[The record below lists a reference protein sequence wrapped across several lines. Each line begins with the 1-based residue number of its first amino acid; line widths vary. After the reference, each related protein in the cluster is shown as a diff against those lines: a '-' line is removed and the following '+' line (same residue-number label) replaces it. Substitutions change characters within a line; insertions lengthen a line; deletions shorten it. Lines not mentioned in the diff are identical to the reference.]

1 MPGYFTVSQLIIIL
15 FYLRIYAG
23 IRYSRAAK
31 YGYPLEHNSI
41 EITYVNA
48 YFKYAFASCR
58 RRRRRVTFVVP
69 KWRMHCLTPAPI
81 SEQVRLDLMQSLQG
95 KCDGTMLGQSAYVS
109 VYICV
114 CV

>member
-1 MPGYFTVSQLIIIL
+1 M
-15 FYLRIYAG
+15 
-23 IRYSRAAK
+23 RYSLAAK
-31 YGYPLEHNSI
+31 YCYPLEHNSI

-48 YFKYAFASCR
+48 YFKYAFASCRCR

-95 KCDGTMLGQSAYVS
+95 KCDGTMLGQSAYV
-109 VYICV
+109 YACV
-114 CV
+114 CDCVSVWDCVVH